1 MKEQTRCTT
10 IDISGR
16 VEILHARYYTHAF
29 SPHWHEEYAIGLID
43 AGVEEFQCQ
52 GVTHR
57 AGENELVL
65 LNAGDVHTGQGADE
79 RGFGFRMLYI
89 PESSLKEAA
98 LPNRHPNASFNFR
111 DNVMNN
117 RVAAKD
123 LSAAHQSLKE
133 GAPALEVESRFLTA
147 IAGIMTFANSE
158 SSPERLIGAPAAILK
173 ARDYLHDHLY
183 EDVSLAELSETA
195 DISKFHFLRA
205 FKNRFGLPPHAYQL
219 QQRMFAAKRLLR
231 SLPSAEVAFQ
241 CGFVDQSHFH
251 RVFRALVGTTP
262 GRYAAQFRTIPPE

>member
-1 MKEQTRCTT
+1 VKEQTRCTT

-16 VEILHARYYTHAF
+16 IEVLHARYYTHAF

-43 AGVEEFQCQ
+43 AGIEQFQYQ
-52 GVTHR
+52 GCTHR

-65 LNAGDVHTGQGADE
+65 LNAGDVHTGEGADE

-89 PESSLKEAA
+89 PESSLREAA
-98 LPNRHPNASFNFR
+98 SPGRHPSHSFHFR
-111 DNVMNN
+111 DTVLNN
-117 RVAAKD
+117 HVVAKR
-123 LSAAHQSLKE
+123 LLAAHHSLE
-133 GAPALEVESRFLTA
+133 GGGLALEVESLFLSAITGVLETA
-147 IAGIMTFANSE
+147 
-158 SSPERLIGAPAAILK
+158 SSWSYSERLTGAPSAILT

-183 EDVSLAELSETA
+183 EEVSLAKLSETA
-195 DISKFHFLRA
+195 GISKFHFLRA

-231 SLPSAEVAFQ
+231 NFPSAEVAYQ

-251 RVFRALVGTTP
+251 RVFRALVGITP
-262 GRYAAQFRTIPPE
+262 GRYAQQFRPILR